1 MQYKNKFDTTAT
13 RQKRF
18 WRNPETIISTCLVGV
33 GLLLN
38 YVAEVHGFIPLGVHP
53 PGNTWGGLPDIFIP
67 IAAFYLTLGGLIL
80 LPFGLRRQDSARFS
94 TSLMVSI
101 ITSLVLTAFYAYFFY
116 GIQFL
121 ATGADR
127 LGECPGL
134 DAAAAASHEIPQSIV
149 VPGHP
154 AVGCSVQRYGMFLS
168 FYNQVAVSGVIDQ
181 ASQDRILKSLSDY
194 SKAADTRPIRVL
206 FYEKENWTTWRNEK
220 NGASGGQ
227 RGPENI
233 IRVVTIR

>member
-1 MQYKNKFDTTAT
+1 MTTSE
-13 RQKRF
+13 QKRF

-38 YVAEVHGFIPLGVHP
+38 YVAEIHSFIPLGVHP
-53 PGNTWGGLPDIFIP
+53 AGNTWGGLPDIFVP
-67 IAAFYLTLGGLIL
+67 VAAFCLTLAGLIL
-80 LPFGLRRQDSARFS
+80 FPFGLRRRRDSARLS
-94 TSLMVSI
+94 TGLMVSI
-101 ITSLVLTAFYAYFFY
+101 ITSLVLTAFYAYFFF

-121 ATGADR
+121 ATGTDR
-127 LGECPGL
+127 LGECPSL

-154 AVGCSVQRYGMFLS
+154 AVGCLVQRYGMFLS
-168 FYNQVAVSGVIDQ
+168 FYNEIAVSGVIDR
-181 ASQDRILKSLSDY
+181 ATQDRILKNLSDY
-194 SKAADTRPIRVL
+194 RKAADTHPIRVL
-206 FYEKENWTTWRNEK
+206 FYERENWTTWRNEK

-233 IRVVTIR
+233 IRVATIR